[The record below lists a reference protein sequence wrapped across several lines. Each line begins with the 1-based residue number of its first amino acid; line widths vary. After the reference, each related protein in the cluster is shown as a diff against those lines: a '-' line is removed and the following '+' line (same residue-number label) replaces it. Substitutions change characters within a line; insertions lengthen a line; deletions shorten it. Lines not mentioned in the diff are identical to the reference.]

1 MEIEAPTGRGDL
13 LALLAPFGRR
23 LGSAASGS
31 CVDGPQLARDFFR
44 MVDRWPCG
52 HVSGL
57 LMRLRPQALM
67 GTVDRDLP
75 PPSSLPPLPFLD
87 GELHAL
93 GLGDGV
99 AFPAGTGIAH
109 CFLNNTEGAVRLLI
123 IGERHL
129 KDRVAYPLNPERRA
143 APNNWSDAPKRS
155 LGKHDGRPKKRA

>member
-1 MEIEAPTGRGDL
+1 MGSASKRPSFIKHFAEIEGPTGRGDL

-23 LGSAASGS
+23 LGLSRLGVNLETIPPGCRSAEPHAHELDEEF
-31 CVDGPQLARDFFR
+31 VY
-44 MVDRWPCG
+44 VVEG
-52 HVSGL
+52 H
-57 LMRLRPQALM
+57 PDAWI
-67 GTVDRDLP
+67 
-75 PPSSLPPLPFLD
+75 D

-93 GLGDGV
+93 GPGDGV